1 MIPGTARRT
10 LETAPGVALELFEA
24 GAGPPVILLHGFPEL
39 AYSWRHQ
46 VAPLAAAGFRVI
58 VPNQRGYGAS
68 AAPPAIEDYDIEALA
83 GDVAAIVRWAG
94 APAVVIGHDWGAP
107 VAWHTALR
115 YPELVRAVGSLS
127 VPHAARAPRPP
138 LDLMREAAGPDHIH
152 YIDYFQQPGLAEA
165 EFEADVRAG
174 LAGFYWSISGDA
186 PAKSASAPFPAAAAS
201 SIRSRRPPPCRPGS
215 RKPTSR
221 STSMPSPPAAFAAGS
236 TGTATS
242 TGTGNAPP
250 TSRAPSSASPPSS
263 SPARATRP
271 ATRPPSTGSARSSPT
286 FASSPSSTAAATGPS
301 RSGLPRS
308 PLSCANSCGRST
320 PDPLRRRSP
329 AGN

>member
-10 LETAPGVALELFEA
+10 LQTAPGVALELFEA

-58 VPNQRGYGAS
+58 VPNERGYGAS

-174 LAGFYWSISGDA
+174 LAGFYRSISGDA
-186 PAKSASAPFPAAAAS
+186 PREERF
-201 SIRSRRPPPCRPGS
+201 RPIPRGGRFIDS
-215 RKPTSR
+215 FA
-221 STSMPSPPAAFAAGS
+221 PPAALPAWLTEADLQVYVDAFTASGLRGGLNWYRNVNRNWERSADLAGAVVRQPALFV
-236 TGTATS
+236 TG
-242 TGTGNAPP
+242 
-250 TSRAPSSASPPSS
+250 SRD
-263 SPARATRP
+263 PARNPPAIDRLREVVADLRVFAILDGCGHWTQQERP
-271 ATRPPSTGSARSSPT
+271 AEVTALLREFLRSLD
-286 FASSPSSTAAATGPS
+286 A
-301 RSGLPRS
+301 
-308 PLSCANSCGRST
+308 
-320 PDPLRRRSP
+320 
-329 AGN
+329 

>member
-186 PAKSASAPFPAAAAS
+186 PREERF
-201 SIRSRRPPPCRPGS
+201 RPIPRGGRFIDS
-215 RKPTSR
+215 FA
-221 STSMPSPPAAFAAGS
+221 PPAALPAWLTEADLQVYVDAFTASGFRGGLNWYRNVNRNWERSADLAGAVVRQPALFV
-236 TGTATS
+236 TG
-242 TGTGNAPP
+242 
-250 TSRAPSSASPPSS
+250 SRD
-263 SPARATRP
+263 PARNPPAIDRLREVVPGLRVFAILDGCGHWTQQERP
-271 ATRPPSTGSARSSPT
+271 AEVTALLREFLRSLDT
-286 FASSPSSTAAATGPS
+286 
-301 RSGLPRS
+301 
-308 PLSCANSCGRST
+308 
-320 PDPLRRRSP
+320 
-329 AGN
+329 